1 MVDIDARVPTL
12 TAARS
17 STMPAPRKN
26 DLEERA
32 VVDGTS
38 SAPLPETPRERDWRA
53 ELDDILDQAAQM
65 ATAHDVD
72 PDLFLSAAQR
82 ACLRANPELQEQV
95 ERMNMLAQM
104 EVYRRMG
111 VLAQA

>member
-1 MVDIDARVPTL
+1 
-12 TAARS
+12 
-17 STMPAPRKN
+17 
-26 DLEERA
+26 
-32 VVDGTS
+32 
-38 SAPLPETPRERDWRA
+38 
-53 ELDDILDQAAQM
+53 M
-65 ATAHDVD
+65 ATTHGVD
-72 PDLFLSAAQR
+72 PDLFLSAAHR

>member
-1 MVDIDARVPTL
+1 
-12 TAARS
+12 
-17 STMPAPRKN
+17 MPAPRKN
-26 DLEERA
+26 DQEERA

-38 SAPLPETPRERDWRA
+38 SDPGPETSRVRDWMA
-53 ELDDILDQAAQM
+53 ELDALLDQAAQM
-65 ATAHDVD
+65 ATAHGVE
-72 PDLFLSAAQR
+72 PDLFLSAAHR

-95 ERMNMLAQM
+95 ERMKMLAQM